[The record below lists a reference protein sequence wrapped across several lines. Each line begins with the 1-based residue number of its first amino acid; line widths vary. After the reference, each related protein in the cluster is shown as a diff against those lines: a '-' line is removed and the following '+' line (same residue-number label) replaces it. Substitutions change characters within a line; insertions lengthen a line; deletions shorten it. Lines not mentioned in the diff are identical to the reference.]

1 MMRKAILIICMLMSY
16 YVTDQATKGKEQ
28 QEVPQIILQKEE
40 TPEPVKLVETYY
52 RIPLSEEMQDEIMGI
67 ANRNGL
73 DQLTVLALIDVESN
87 YNPASISETDDYGLM
102 QINICN
108 HERLSNTLEL
118 TDIMEP
124 MQNVEAGSY
133 MLGLLYQKYQDMN
146 MALMAYNMGEA
157 GAQRLWNQD
166 VYETSYTKKVNAT
179 REELEE
185 LRYEVIT
192 ILED

>member
-1 MMRKAILIICMLMSY
+1 MKKAILIICMLMSY
-16 YVTDQATKGKEQ
+16 YITDQATQCKEQ
-28 QEVPQIILQKEE
+28 KTPQIILQNKE

-52 RIPLSEEMQDEIMGI
+52 RIPLSEDMQDEIMGI
-67 ANRNGL
+67 ANRNGI

-87 YNPASISETDDYGLM
+87 YNPDSVSETDDYGLM

-124 MQNVEAGSY
+124 LQNVEAGSY

-166 VYETSYTKKVNAT
+166 VYETSYTKKVNET
-179 REELEE
+179 REELEG

-192 ILED
+192 ILEN

>member
-1 MMRKAILIICMLMSY
+1 MKKAILIICMLMSY
-16 YVTDQATKGKEQ
+16 YITDQTTQCKEQ
-28 QEVPQIILQKEE
+28 ETPQIILQKEE

-52 RIPLSEEMQDEIMGI
+52 RIPLSEDMQDEIMGI

-87 YNPASISETDDYGLM
+87 YNPDSVSETDDYGLM

-118 TDIMEP
+118 TNIMEP
-124 MQNVEAGSY
+124 LQNVEAGSY

-166 VYETSYTKKVNAT
+166 VYETSYTKKVNET
-179 REELEE
+179 REELEG

-192 ILED
+192 ILEN

>member
-1 MMRKAILIICMLMSY
+1 MKKAILIICMLMSY
-16 YVTDQATKGKEQ
+16 YITDQATQCKEQ
-28 QEVPQIILQKEE
+28 KTPQIILQNKE

-52 RIPLSEEMQDEIMGI
+52 RIPLSEDMQDEIMGI
-67 ANRNGL
+67 ANRNGI

-87 YNPASISETDDYGLM
+87 YNPDSVSETDDYGLM

-118 TDIMEP
+118 TNIMEP
-124 MQNVEAGSY
+124 LQNVEAGSY

-166 VYETSYTKKVNAT
+166 VYETSYTKKVNET
-179 REELEE
+179 REELEG
-185 LRYEVIT
+185 LKYEVIT
-192 ILED
+192 ILEN

>member
-1 MMRKAILIICMLMSY
+1 
-16 YVTDQATKGKEQ
+16 
-28 QEVPQIILQKEE
+28 
-40 TPEPVKLVETYY
+40 
-52 RIPLSEEMQDEIMGI
+52 MGI
-67 ANRNGL
+67 ANRNGI

-87 YNPASISETDDYGLM
+87 YNPDSVSETDDYGLM

-118 TDIMEP
+118 TNIMEP
-124 MQNVEAGSY
+124 LQNVEAGSY

-166 VYETSYTKKVNAT
+166 VYETSYTKKVNET
-179 REELEE
+179 REELEG

-192 ILED
+192 ILEN

>member
-1 MMRKAILIICMLMSY
+1 MKKAILIICMLMSY
-16 YVTDQATKGKEQ
+16 YITDQATQCKEQ
-28 QEVPQIILQKEE
+28 ETPQIILQNKD

-52 RIPLSEEMQDEIMGI
+52 RIPLSEDMQDEIMGI
-67 ANRNGL
+67 ANRNGI

-87 YNPASISETDDYGLM
+87 YNPDSVSETDDYGLM

-118 TDIMEP
+118 TNIMEP
-124 MQNVEAGSY
+124 LQNVEAGSY

-166 VYETSYTKKVNAT
+166 VYETSYTKKVNET
-179 REELEE
+179 REELEG

-192 ILED
+192 ILEN

>member
-1 MMRKAILIICMLMSY
+1 MKKAILIICMLMSY
-16 YVTDQATKGKEQ
+16 YITDQATQCKEQ
-28 QEVPQIILQKEE
+28 KTPQIILQNKE

-52 RIPLSEEMQDEIMGI
+52 RIPLSEDMQDEIMGI
-67 ANRNGL
+67 ANRNGI

-87 YNPASISETDDYGLM
+87 YNPDSVSETDDYGLM

-108 HERLSNTLEL
+108 HERLSNTLKL
-118 TDIMEP
+118 TNIMEP
-124 MQNVEAGSY
+124 LQNVEAGSY

-166 VYETSYTKKVNAT
+166 VYETSYTKKVNET
-179 REELEE
+179 REELEG
-185 LRYEVIT
+185 LKYEVIT
-192 ILED
+192 ILEN

>member
-1 MMRKAILIICMLMSY
+1 MKKAILIICMLMSY
-16 YVTDQATKGKEQ
+16 YITDQATQCKEQ
-28 QEVPQIILQKEE
+28 ETPQIIMQNKD

-52 RIPLSEEMQDEIMGI
+52 RIPLSEDMQDEIMGI
-67 ANRNGL
+67 ANRNGI

-87 YNPASISETDDYGLM
+87 YNPDSVSETDDYGLM

-118 TDIMEP
+118 TNIMEP
-124 MQNVEAGSY
+124 LQNVEAGSY

-166 VYETSYTKKVNAT
+166 VYETSYTKKVNET
-179 REELEE
+179 REELEG

-192 ILED
+192 ILEN

>member
-1 MMRKAILIICMLMSY
+1 MKKAILIICMLMSY
-16 YVTDQATKGKEQ
+16 YITDQATQCKEQ
-28 QEVPQIILQKEE
+28 KTPQIILQNKE

-52 RIPLSEEMQDEIMGI
+52 RIPLSEDMQDEIMGI
-67 ANRNGL
+67 ANRNGI

-87 YNPASISETDDYGLM
+87 YNPDSVSETDDYGLM

-118 TDIMEP
+118 TNIMEP
-124 MQNVEAGSY
+124 LQNVEAGSY

-166 VYETSYTKKVNAT
+166 VYETSYTNKVNET
-179 REELEE
+179 REELEG

-192 ILED
+192 ILEN

>member
-1 MMRKAILIICMLMSY
+1 MKKAILIICMLMSY
-16 YVTDQATKGKEQ
+16 FVTDQATLCKEQ
-28 QEVPQIILQKEE
+28 ETPKIILQKEK

-52 RIPLSEEMQDEIMGI
+52 RIPLNEDMQDEIMGI

-87 YNPASISETDDYGLM
+87 YNPDSISETDDYGLM

-124 MQNVEAGSY
+124 MQNVEAGCY

-146 MALMAYNMGEA
+146 MALMAYNLGEA
-157 GAQRLWNQD
+157 GAQRLWSQD
-166 VYETSYTKKVNAT
+166 VYETSYTKKVDAT
-179 REELEE
+179 KEELEG
-185 LRYEVIT
+185 LKYEVIT
-192 ILED
+192 ILEN